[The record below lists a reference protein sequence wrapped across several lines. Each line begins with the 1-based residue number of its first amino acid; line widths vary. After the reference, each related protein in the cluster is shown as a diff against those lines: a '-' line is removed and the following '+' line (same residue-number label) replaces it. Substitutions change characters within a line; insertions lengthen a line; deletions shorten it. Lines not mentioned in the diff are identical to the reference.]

1 MTRRGH
7 GGTDE
12 KMGRMPSEQEMAKRQ
27 RVRPIM
33 SEILQAKGLDEVA
46 SEKVLVTGLKGPLE
60 DDWRQKVAA
69 LADLIPIQ
77 PS

>member
-12 KMGRMPSEQEMAKRQ
+12 KTGRMPTEQEMAKWQ

-46 SEKVLVTGLKGPLE
+46 RTRCS
-60 DDWRQKVAA
+60 
-69 LADLIPIQ
+69 
-77 PS
+77 